1 MTQHDQPDCFELI
14 RTVNDFLESI
24 EGKLHGSDKYG
35 LQCAKHV
42 LSIISREIEGEPD
55 GSLQTAEDIE
65 KLCLGIREGKYDD
78 NWPETLRHILDHVV
92 EKVKISHP
100 NHLKGT

>member
-42 LSIISREIEGEPD
+42 LNIIAREIEGAPD
-55 GSLQTAEDIE
+55 GSLQTAMILRNFVWVFVKENMMIIGQ
-65 KLCLGIREGKYDD
+65 KRLGIF
-78 NWPETLRHILDHVV
+78 WIM
-92 EKVKISHP
+92 
-100 NHLKGT
+100 

>member
-42 LSIISREIEGEPD
+42 LNIIAREIEGGAD
-55 GSLQTAEDIE
+55 GSLQTADDIK

-78 NWPETLRHILDHVV
+78 NWPETLGRILDHVV
-92 EKVKISHP
+92 EKVKISDP
-100 NHLKGT
+100 NHLRGT

>member
-42 LSIISREIEGEPD
+42 LNIIAREIEGAPD
-55 GSLQTAEDIE
+55 GSLQTADDIK
-65 KLCLGIREGKYDD
+65 KLCLEIREGKYDG
-78 NWPETLRHILDHVV
+78 NWPETLKDILDHVV
-92 EKVKISHP
+92 EKVKISDP
-100 NHLKGT
+100 NHLRGT

>member
-42 LSIISREIEGEPD
+42 LNIIAREIEGGLMALYRQLMILRNFVWRFAKENMMAI
-55 GSLQTAEDIE
+55 GQ
-65 KLCLGIREGKYDD
+65 KRLGIF
-78 NWPETLRHILDHVV
+78 WIM
-92 EKVKISHP
+92 
-100 NHLKGT
+100 

>member
-42 LSIISREIEGEPD
+42 LNIIARELIINEQNNTNNTD
-55 GSLQTAEDIE
+55 L
-65 KLCLGIREGKYDD
+65 L
-78 NWPETLRHILDHVV
+78 NETR
-92 EKVKISHP
+92 
-100 NHLKGT
+100 

>member
-42 LSIISREIEGEPD
+42 LNIIAREIEPNIAI
-55 GSLQTAEDIE
+55 Q
-65 KLCLGIREGKYDD
+65 
-78 NWPETLRHILDHVV
+78 NWTRSVITTPQNPERIA
-92 EKVKISHP
+92 
-100 NHLKGT
+100 